1 MLCRRKSLSVA
12 LAVAALPLLSAAPRA
27 ADAPAAAEQSIRA
40 ADLLR
45 SVQTLAAP
53 GMAGRGAGTAGEA
66 RAADYIAGEFRKIGL
81 KPAGDKGGYFQFFD
95 IALGVKLGR
104 DNEFT
109 LTAGGKSI
117 AYRAGE
123 TFSPFGFSDEG
134 RFAGGVVFAGYG
146 ISAPEL
152 GYDDYA
158 GIDVKDK
165 LVLVMNHEPQE
176 KNPAS
181 PFRRPE
187 AYRYTE
193 VRYKALN
200 AREHGA
206 RAIVVVSDPNGHAG
220 EPEKLFAIRGGGG
233 ASAGILAVNA
243 LGRVA
248 DEMLAP
254 GGKKLVDLQK
264 EIDAALAPRSFAI
277 PRLEAGVNVSLIKER
292 GRARNVVGIV
302 PGSDP
307 KLRDQAIV
315 VGAHYDHLGYGGEH
329 SLAPDRYGEIHPGA
343 DDNASGT
350 AAVIAL
356 ARAFTQAGS
365 RRTLVF
371 AAFSGEELGLLGSAH
386 YVKNPPW
393 PLAKTTAM
401 LNMDMIGRLR
411 DEKIYIMGVD
421 TAAEFRPLIAEAL
434 AGSDLQASYSGDGY
448 GPSDHT
454 SFYASGIPVLMFFTG
469 AHEDYHRPSD
479 TADKINAEGMEKVAR
494 LVFRV
499 ASRLSER
506 AAPLAVVQTPAPA
519 ASRGGG
525 SGYGAYFGTI
535 PDFSESQTPGV
546 RLTGVRNG
554 SPAESAGLKAGD
566 VIVKFAGIGIR
577 NLEDFTF
584 ALRSKRAGDRVE
596 FSYLRDGVERTGS
609 ATLQERRQ

>member
-1 MLCRRKSLSVA
+1 MKDKLKNRLA
-12 LAVAALPLLSAAPRA
+12 LFFLLALFLLSAAA
-27 ADAPAAAEQSIRA
+27 ARRDDLAAEQSIRG

-53 GMAGRGAGTAGEA
+53 AMDGRGAGTTGEA
-66 RAADYIAGEFRKIGL
+66 LAAAYIAGEFRKLAL
-81 KPAGDKGGYFQFFD
+81 KPAGDKDSYFQSFD

-123 TFSPFGFSDEG
+123 SFSPFGFSDEG

-146 ISAPEL
+146 ITAPEL

-158 GIDVKDK
+158 GVDAANK
-165 LVLVMNHEPQE
+165 LVLVMTHEPQE

-187 AYRYTE
+187 SYRYTE

-206 RAIVVVSDPNGHAG
+206 RAVVIVGDPSGHAG
-220 EPEKLFAIRGGGG
+220 EKPQVFAIRGSGG

-243 LGRVA
+243 LGPVA
-248 DEMLAP
+248 DDILAP
-254 GGKKLVDLQK
+254 GGKKLAELQQ
-264 EIDAALAPRSFAI
+264 EIDAAFAPRSFAI
-277 PRLEAGVNVSLIKER
+277 PRIEVRVNVNLVKEK
-292 GRARNVVGIV
+292 GRARNVVGIL
-302 PGSDP
+302 PGGDA

-315 VGAHYDHLGYGGEH
+315 IGAHYDHLGRGGEH

-356 ARAFTQAGS
+356 ARAFTQTGS

-371 AAFSGEELGLLGSAH
+371 AAFSGEELGLLGSSH

-393 PLAKTTAM
+393 PLAKTYAM

-411 DEKIYIMGVD
+411 DDKIYIMGVD
-421 TAAEFRPLIAEAL
+421 TAAEFRPLVAEAV
-434 AGSDLQASYSGDGY
+434 AGSGLQASITGDGY

-454 SFYASGIPVLMFFTG
+454 SFYASGVPVLMFFTG
-469 AHEDYHRPSD
+469 PHEDYHRPSD
-479 TADKINAEGMEKVAR
+479 TADKINAEGLEKVAR

-499 ASRLSER
+499 ASRLDER
-506 AAPLAVVQTPAPA
+506 AAPLAVVQTPAPPS
-519 ASRGGG
+519 SRGGV

-535 PDFSESQTPGV
+535 PDFSESEKPGV
-546 RLTGVRNG
+546 RITGVRSG
-554 SPAESAGLKAGD
+554 SPAEAAGLKAGD

-596 FSYLRDGVERTGS
+596 FTYLRDGSERTGS
-609 ATLQERRQ
+609 ATLQERGQ